1 MKKLLKLTGYIVAAS
16 LLAASARSA
25 DSEWTN
31 LLDKQFSQW
40 DVYLSYRGDQI
51 MSVIQKTAPADL
63 KPIGLN
69 KDDKKIFSIIE
80 EGGEP
85 VLKITGEIYGAAA
98 TKQAFDNFHFKAK
111 FKWGTKKWE
120 PRLTEL
126 MDSGI
131 LYFSVGEFGVDYW
144 HSWMESQELQIIE
157 GGIGD
162 YWTIAGAQIDIPAR
176 KPAGSDLYEYAPD
189 APLLHFAAEGSSVK
203 GVANHCRRG
212 DDHEIPNAWNEVE
225 LVCFDGNCI
234 HIANRKV
241 VMSLRNSSHT
251 KDGQL
256 VPLKHG
262 KIQIQSEAAEVFYK
276 DVMIKEIDAM
286 PMKYRGY
293 FKDAAMK

>member
-1 MKKLLKLTGYIVAAS
+1 MKQRLKLIGGALCLGILAS
-16 LLAASARSA
+16 SAHSA
-25 DSEWTN
+25 ESEWTN
-31 LLDKQFSQW
+31 LLDKNFSQW
-40 DVYLSYRGDQI
+40 DVYLSYPGDRI

-69 KDDKKIFSIIE
+69 KDDKKVFSIVE
-80 EGGEP
+80 EQGEP

-98 TKQAFDNFHFKAK
+98 TKQEFDNFHFKAK
-111 FKWGTKKWE
+111 FKWGNKKWE

-162 YWTIAGAQIDIPAR
+162 YWTIARAQIDIPAR
-176 KPAGSDLYEYAPD
+176 KPEGSDLFEYAPD

-212 DDHEIPNAWNEVE
+212 ADYEIPNDWNEVE
-225 LVCFDGNCI
+225 LVCFDGNCV

-241 VMSLRNSSHT
+241 VMSLRNSSHL

-256 VPLKHG
+256 VPLKRG
-262 KIQIQSEAAEVFYK
+262 KLQIQSEAAEVFYK

-286 PMKYRGY
+286 PVKYRGY
-293 FKDAAMK
+293 FK

>member
-1 MKKLLKLTGYIVAAS
+1 MKELLKLGGWIVSAS
-16 LLAASARSA
+16 LIAASAQSA
-25 DSEWTN
+25 EGEWTN
-31 LLDKQFSQW
+31 LLDKKFSQW
-40 DVYLSYRGDQI
+40 DVYLSYPGDQI
-51 MSVIQKTAPADL
+51 MSVIQKSAPPDL

-69 KDDKKIFSIIE
+69 KDRKKVFSIIE
-80 EGGEP
+80 DKGQP

-131 LYFSVGEFGVDYW
+131 LYFSVGDFGVDYW

-176 KPAGSDLYEYAPD
+176 KPAGSDLFEYAPD
-189 APLLHFAAEGSSVK
+189 APLLHFAANGTSPK

-212 DDHEIPNAWNEVE
+212 ADHEIPKAWNEVE
-225 LVCFDGNCI
+225 LVCFDGNCV
-234 HIANRKV
+234 HIANGNV
-241 VMSLRNSSHT
+241 VMSLSNSSHT
-251 KDGQL
+251 KDGKL
-256 VPLKHG
+256 VPLKDG

-276 DVMIKEIDAM
+276 DVMIMELSAM
-286 PMKYRGY
+286 PAKYRGY
-293 FKDAAMK
+293 FE